1 MKNENFNPK
10 VWLCIISIALSL
22 AIIAVACLGAALVA
36 TNNQNEELI
45 EGIRN
50 TNSKVKAL
58 SQNNE
63 ELSSELDA
71 LKDKSNNE
79 TATDATLEKLTNEIT
94 ALKDAL
100 LQSNAAQKNLENTI
114 ESYRN
119 VNQAA
124 VNEINQLKSDLE
136 KANEEIDEL
145 NKQNESEQKIKI
157 YIDQGHNPTSHNTGA
172 SANGLYE
179 EDITFTV
186 GAMLA
191 DILRADCRFEVKL
204 SRPNKS
210 VVLGTD
216 NDSSLKARVDGAK
229 EFDADYFISL
239 HVNSY
244 TGEGTAT
251 GVEIYSKE
259 ERGESYIFGE
269 TLLES
274 LTEATALR
282 NRNMKVSQSLYV
294 LNNATMPAVLVE
306 MGFITNTTD
315 ATLLSEQPDLFAKG
329 LYNGILEYFGL
340 FSNNSVNL

>member
-10 VWLCIISIALSL
+10 VWLCVISTVLSL

-50 TNSKVKAL
+50 TNSRVKAL

-100 LQSNAAQKNLENTI
+100 LQSNAAQKNLENTL

-136 KANEEIDEL
+136 KTNEEIAEL

-191 DILRADCRFEVKL
+191 DIL
-204 SRPNKS
+204 
-210 VVLGTD
+210 
-216 NDSSLKARVDGAK
+216 
-229 EFDADYFISL
+229 
-239 HVNSY
+239 
-244 TGEGTAT
+244 
-251 GVEIYSKE
+251 
-259 ERGESYIFGE
+259 
-269 TLLES
+269 
-274 LTEATALR
+274 
-282 NRNMKVSQSLYV
+282 
-294 LNNATMPAVLVE
+294 
-306 MGFITNTTD
+306 
-315 ATLLSEQPDLFAKG
+315 
-329 LYNGILEYFGL
+329 
-340 FSNNSVNL
+340 